1 MSGFLTA
8 YLLTHTATVSLTG
21 AGLAGGVL
29 TATASEF
36 APVAAAPGVVA
47 GAGDPAPS
55 LADEL
60 IGSLTLRPT
69 IEQRTRY
76 QRMDPLSLNDDTAS
90 NVSYFDQRLRLGA
103 DVGLGDHVHLRV
115 LTDVLDNV
123 IFGDNG
129 SFVGVPT
136 KLRGS
141 IAATRAPNLSRVTV
155 GRLDPDSGALDRDNY
170 GYVLAP
176 ADALTVRQIYGE
188 VRLPV
193 GIVRFGRM
201 PLATGR
207 SVLTH
212 DGSRINRWGVGKTA
226 DTADAFVFGTKLSAI
241 GDLIAG
247 DKPDVDPERGLFGAV
262 LVGQTSEQQIQGD
275 DDLMQYVGTVWY
287 QAKDETVLGFDV
299 DRLRTGLIYSHRIG
313 DQFETYVGTVTGYF
327 EAETDR
333 LRIALHHVQ
342 MFGGTREI
350 SEGLA
355 ILGTSAGPPG
365 RQTISAFG
373 GFGELALLLSGLEL
387 SMEVYWASGDEDP
400 RSTTDVDQLT
410 FAEDTNVGLHLFENV
425 LAYQSA
431 RSAALG
437 VANLRGVS
445 PPTYPVAEVDT
456 RGGLQNALVL
466 FPQIIAR
473 PLPWLSARAGV
484 MMAWALVPVVDPIGT
499 ILATDGVEVTDD
511 QVNYAGGKPGTY
523 WGTEIDLG
531 VTVTPVQ
538 HFAFDLEGGYLFPGD
553 ALQDEHGDA
562 VRSLFVTARAT
573 IFFD

>member
-8 YLLTHTATVSLTG
+8 YLLAHTATATF
-21 AGLAGGVL
+21 
-29 TATASEF
+29 TATAT
-36 APVAAAPGVVA
+36 VAAEPAA
-47 GAGDPAPS
+47 LGAAVEAS
-55 LADEL
+55 AEA
-60 IGSLTLRPT
+60 SLTARLYDALSIRPT
-69 IEQRTRY
+69 LEQRTRY
-76 QRMDPLSLNDDTAS
+76 QRMTPLSLNDDTAAE
-90 NVSYFDQRLRLGA
+90 VSYFDQRLRLGA
-103 DVGLGDHVHLRV
+103 EVGLGEHVKLRF
-115 LTDVLDNV
+115 LGDVLDNV

-141 IAATRAPNLSRVTV
+141 IVATRAPNLARVTV
-155 GRLDPDSGALDRDNY
+155 GRLDLTGAALDRDNY
-170 GYVLAP
+170 GFVLAP

-193 GIVRFGRM
+193 GIARFGRM

-241 GDLIAG
+241 ADVIAG
-247 DKPDVDPERGLFGAV
+247 EAPDVDPERGLFGAV

-275 DDLMQYVGTVWY
+275 DDLMQYVGTAWY
-287 QAKDETVLGFDV
+287 QAKDERVLGIDV
-299 DRLRTGLIYSHRIG
+299 ERLRAGVIYSHRVG
-313 DQFETYVGTVTGYF
+313 DQFETFVGTVTGYL
-327 EAETDR
+327 EVETDLIR
-333 LRIALHHVQ
+333 LALHHVQ

-355 ILGTSAGPPG
+355 LLGTSSGPPV
-365 RQTISAFG
+365 RQTLSAFG
-373 GFGELALLLSGLEL
+373 GFGELALKLAPVEL

-400 RSTTDVDQLT
+400 RSTTDIDQLT

-445 PPTYPVAEVDT
+445 PPSYPVAEIDT

-466 FPQIIAR
+466 FPQVIAR
-473 PLPWLSARAGV
+473 PFPWLMARGGV
-484 MMAWALVPVVDPIGT
+484 MLAWALVPVVDPIGT
-499 ILATDGVEVTDD
+499 ILNTDGVEVSDD

-531 VTVTPVQ
+531 VTLTPVE
-538 HFAFDLEGGYLFPGD
+538 HFAFDVEAAYLFPGD

-562 VRSLFVTARAT
+562 VRSLFLTARAT
-573 IFFD
+573 FFLD